1 MIPFRKMQ
9 GLGND
14 FVVFD
19 AREKARGPDDGAMQG
34 DAPLPTVI
42 SASAATRWC

>member
-1 MIPFRKMQ
+1 MILNFTKMQ

-19 AREKARGPDDGAMQG
+19 GVRQEVRLSR
-34 DAPLPTVI
+34 DALRLLADRRFGVG
-42 SASAATRWC
+42 CD

>member
-1 MIPFRKMQ
+1 MVPFRKMQ

-19 AREKARGPDDGAMQG
+19 ARERALALDGATARRMVHVCMDSRGQYQIV
-34 DAPLPTVI
+34 D
-42 SASAATRWC
+42 